1 MKLPNAILVFI
12 FSYLALILFLVRGN
26 VKNRELIK
34 EIINTI
40 SSSFILVSIFMMV
53 YNEYGKIEESKKKR
67 VVELNT
73 ISSELLN
80 NIYGMFFQNQ
90 ATLSNLHKE
99 IFQQKYETPK
109 DKEILSLSYQ
119 EYLAL
124 QVIYSFFLNVYRQY
138 VISGG
143 EQDKISEDLYESI
156 NTLIVKTTK
165 SPKGKMFWNN
175 NKTQFESLGFI
186 EWMDKKYF

>member
-1 MKLPNAILVFI
+1 MKLPSGILVFV

-26 VKNRELIK
+26 VKNRELLK

-80 NIYGMFFQNQ
+80 NIYGLFFQNQ

-99 IFQQKYETPK
+99 IFQQQYETPK
-109 DKEILSLSYQ
+109 DKDILSLSYQ
-119 EYLAL
+119 EYVAL

-156 NTLIVKTTK
+156 NTLIIQTTK

-175 NKTQFESLGFI
+175 NKTQFKSLGFI

>member
-1 MKLPNAILVFI
+1 MKLPLGILLFI
-12 FSYLALILFLVRGN
+12 ISYLILIGFLVKGN
-26 VKNRELIK
+26 VKNRELLK

-40 SSSFILVSIFMMV
+40 SSSFILISIFMMI
-53 YNEYGKIEESKKKR
+53 YNEYNKIEESKKQR

-90 ATLSNLHKE
+90 ASLSNLHKE
-99 IFQQKYETPK
+99 IFQQKYELSK
-109 DKEILSLSYQ
+109 DNKVVSVSYQ
-119 EYLAL
+119 EYVAL
-124 QVIYSFFLNVYRQY
+124 QVIYSFFLNIYRQY

-156 NTLIVKTTK
+156 NTFIIQTTK

-175 NKTQFESLGFI
+175 NKTQFKSLGFI